1 MSENVTTNKT
11 NELLQRLIIYR
22 RKPNIKMKNLLVSL
36 IDRLQDEQDLTYKQ
50 FKSVIRFL
58 ERERRFQNMNRD
70 QIVKY
75 FSPIIQFN

>member
-1 MSENVTTNKT
+1 MSENVTSNKT